1 MSIQKQFKL
10 ALCLVLCTC
19 CGCTSLYLH
28 TDAENWGKAVTRVYP
43 GLTSDATLV
52 VHPNVINT
60 DWYIPPPI
68 LVIYG
73 ILDFAPSAAVD
84 TLLLPI
90 DLACKRPYLLMN
102 QPSVTNIVR
111 FEAARTLPSGPWRQM
126 SRRDGEFV
134 LSAIQNLQEWHPKRE
149 GGSTL
154 QQSTDFSMRAIT
166 RDGGRYYITFST
178 RAEVVWVGSRELEVP
193 ISTSTQIVQRL
204 ESILNK
210 K

>member
-1 MSIQKQFKL
+1 MPIQKQFKL
-10 ALCLVLCTC
+10 TLCLVLCMC

-28 TDAENWGKAVTRVYP
+28 TDPEPWGKSVTRVYP

-52 VHPNVINT
+52 VHPNVINS
-60 DWYIPPPI
+60 DWYTPPPI
-68 LVIYG
+68 IVIYG
-73 ILDFAPSAAVD
+73 LLDFAPSGALD

-90 DLACKRPYLLMN
+90 DLTWKKPYLLTN

-111 FEAARTLPSGPWRQM
+111 FEARRTLNSAGWRRM
-126 SRRDGEFV
+126 SRADGEFV

-149 GGSTL
+149 GGSPL
-154 QQSTDFSMRAIT
+154 QHSTVFSMRAIT

-178 RAEVVWVGSRELEVP
+178 HAEVVWVGSRQLEVP

-204 ESILNK
+204 ESVLNK